1 MNLEQVVKKVLKERQ
16 DQIIEAMIN
25 GAPTFDEYRYLVGK
39 IQGMSYFMED
49 IQKYLRDPDQL
60 DEEGR

>member
-1 MNLEQVVKKVLKERQ
+1 MNLEQVIKKVLKEKQ
-16 DQIIEAMIN
+16 DEIIEAMIN

-39 IQGMSYFMED
+39 MQGMTFFYAD
-49 IQKYLRDPDQL
+49 ISKYLRDPDQL